1 MNKTKQK
8 LIRQAKKAY
17 KQIYPC
23 GAKSS
28 FSDCFTAIED
38 GKKIVFWFNTEDNDT
53 HIMVSDIA
61 A

>member
-1 MNKTKQK
+1 MNKTKQD
-8 LIRQAKKAY
+8 LIRKAKKAY

-28 FSDCFTAIED
+28 FYDCFTAIED
-38 GKKIVFWFNTEDNDT
+38 GKKIVFWFNTEDDNT
-53 HIMVSDIA
+53 HVLVDEVA